1 MTSAPRRDTIAAAFI
16 DPARTRR
23 ARMPMSTATELH
35 PLARALLADH
45 YAAVDADLPALLD
58 LLFARS
64 AGEDWHKAGTFKHH
78 LLGVYRTLALWNQ
91 PREVRLLGLFHSVY
105 GNEYVDLTLF
115 DRERERNTLRAALGE
130 EAEEWVSLFCAMPR
144 TKFVQA
150 VLQGQGAGPEGLAL
164 EGADGQVHTLTPR
177 QVAAFIV
184 VSAADI
190 GEQWHSWQDEIFAGY
205 PQQQRRDLKT
215 HWAASLWPGP
225 LPPSNILS
233 MLSHLLA
240 PLSRLSRL
248 ADGTGIPVP
257 PAFDHCRATLTP
269 RDEAAASAL
278 YWQVV
283 TRMQPLT
290 EMDSARHML
299 EAAVEHNPW
308 VGEPRL
314 MLAQLALTAGD
325 FEAAERH
332 AAAGLA
338 ALQAWGTAWDKRI
351 EWAGWMAWARI
362 ELQNA
367 RARRWPENL
376 AALNGL
382 GLVE

>member
-1 MTSAPRRDTIAAAFI
+1 
-16 DPARTRR
+16 
-23 ARMPMSTATELH
+23 MSTPNELH
-35 PLARALLADH
+35 PHARALLADH
-45 YAAVDADLPALLD
+45 YAAVDADLPVLLD

-91 PREVRLLGLFHSVY
+91 PREVRMLGLFHSVY

-115 DRERERNTLRAALGE
+115 DRERERSTLREALGA

-144 TKFVQA
+144 TRFVQA
-150 VLQGQGAGPEGLAL
+150 ILQGQGQGPEGLTL
-164 EGADGQVHTLTPR
+164 EGADGQVFTFTPR

-205 PQQQRRDLKT
+205 PQQQRRDLKS

-225 LPPSNILS
+225 LKPPSNILS

-240 PLSRLSRL
+240 PLSALP
-248 ADGTGIPVP
+248 ADTGIPLP
-257 PAFDHCRATLTP
+257 PAFDHCRATLSP

-283 TRMQPLT
+283 TRMHPQT
-290 EMDSARHML
+290 EMDTARHML
-299 EAAVEHNPW
+299 EAAVAHNPW
-308 VGEPRL
+308 VAEPRL
-314 MLAQLALTAGD
+314 LLAQLALTAGD
-325 FEAAERH
+325 FEAAEGH

-382 GLVE
+382 GLVA

>member
-1 MTSAPRRDTIAAAFI
+1 
-16 DPARTRR
+16 
-23 ARMPMSTATELH
+23 MSTPTELH
-35 PLARALLADH
+35 PHARALLADH

-78 LLGVYRTLALWNQ
+78 LLGVYRTLTLWNQ

-115 DRERERNTLRAALGE
+115 DRERERNTLRDVLGA

-150 VLQGQGAGPEGLAL
+150 VLQGQGAGNDGLTL
-164 EGADGQVHTLTPR
+164 EGADGQVFNLTPR

-215 HWAASLWPGP
+215 NWAASLWPGP
-225 LPPSNILS
+225 LKPPSNILS

-240 PLSRLSRL
+240 PLASLP
-248 ADGTGIPVP
+248 ADTGIPVP
-257 PAFDHCRATLTP
+257 PAFDHCRACLLYTSPSP
-269 RDEAAASAL
+269 RD
-278 YWQVV
+278 
-283 TRMQPLT
+283 
-290 EMDSARHML
+290 
-299 EAAVEHNPW
+299 
-308 VGEPRL
+308 
-314 MLAQLALTAGD
+314 
-325 FEAAERH
+325 
-332 AAAGLA
+332 
-338 ALQAWGTAWDKRI
+338 
-351 EWAGWMAWARI
+351 
-362 ELQNA
+362 
-367 RARRWPENL
+367 
-376 AALNGL
+376 
-382 GLVE
+382 

>member
-1 MTSAPRRDTIAAAFI
+1 
-16 DPARTRR
+16 
-23 ARMPMSTATELH
+23 MSTSPELH
-35 PLARALLADH
+35 PHARALLADH

-78 LLGVYRTLALWNQ
+78 LLGVYRTLTLWNQ

-115 DRERERNTLRAALGE
+115 DRERERSTLREVLGE

-150 VLQGQGAGPEGLAL
+150 VLAGQGTGVEGMTLD
-164 EGADGQVHTLTPR
+164 GTDGQVFTLTPR

-215 HWAASLWPGP
+215 NWASSLWPGP
-225 LPPSNILS
+225 LKPPSNILS

-240 PLSRLSRL
+240 PLSPSSPLSPL
-248 ADGTGIPVP
+248 SPSSPSSPSSPISADTGIPIP
-257 PAFDHCRATLTP
+257 PAFDQCRATLSP

-278 YWQVV
+278 YWQVI
-283 TRMQPLT
+283 TRMHPLT
-290 EMDSARHML
+290 EMDSARHLL
-299 EAAVEHNPW
+299 EAAVAHNPW

-314 MLAQLALTAGD
+314 LLAQLALTTGD
-325 FEAAERH
+325 FDAAEQH

-367 RARRWPENL
+367 RARQWPENL

>member
-1 MTSAPRRDTIAAAFI
+1 
-16 DPARTRR
+16 
-23 ARMPMSTATELH
+23 MSTSPELH
-35 PLARALLADH
+35 PHARALLADH

-78 LLGVYRTLALWNQ
+78 LLGVYRTLTLWNQ

-115 DRERERNTLRAALGE
+115 DRERERSTLREVLGE

-150 VLQGQGAGPEGLAL
+150 VLAGQGTGVEGMTL
-164 EGADGQVHTLTPR
+164 EGTDGQVFTLTPR

-215 HWAASLWPGP
+215 NWASSLWPGP
-225 LPPSNILS
+225 LKPPSNILS

-240 PLSRLSRL
+240 PLSRSSPLSPISPIS
-248 ADGTGIPVP
+248 ADTGIPIP
-257 PAFDHCRATLTP
+257 PAFDQCRATLSP

-278 YWQVV
+278 YWQVI
-283 TRMQPLT
+283 TRMHPLT
-290 EMDSARHML
+290 EMDSARHLL
-299 EAAVEHNPW
+299 EAAVAHNPW

-314 MLAQLALTAGD
+314 LLAQLALTTGD
-325 FEAAERH
+325 FDAAEQH

-367 RARRWPENL
+367 RARQWPENL